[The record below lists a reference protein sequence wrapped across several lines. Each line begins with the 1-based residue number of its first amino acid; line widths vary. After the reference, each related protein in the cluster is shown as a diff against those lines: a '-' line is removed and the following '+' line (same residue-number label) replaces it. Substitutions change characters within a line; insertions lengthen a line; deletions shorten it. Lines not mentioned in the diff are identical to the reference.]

1 MLPRIKKQEITAHN
15 LANVSTPGYKRDTLF
30 TKELSRAERKLT
42 ARKSDW
48 EKPMVNQVYTDF
60 APGIFDKT
68 GNPLDLA
75 IDGDGFFTLELPDGT
90 RALTRAGS
98 FTVNQEG
105 MLAFP
110 GGALLLGD
118 GGPIEVGNGKVSV
131 APSGDVD
138 INGFVVGRIVPM
150 TVPDLEQLHK
160 VGSSLFI
167 VPEGVELIP
176 VDKATI
182 RQGYLEASN
191 VDVVREMVDMIISF
205 RSYEANAR
213 AVQAQDQSLEN
224 LFNRVGQRG

>member
-15 LANVSTPGYKRDTLF
+15 LANVSTTGYKRDMLF
-30 TKELSRAERKLT
+30 VKELSRAEKKLV
-42 ARKSDW
+42 AKKSDW

-138 INGFVVGRIVPM
+138 IDGFVVGRIVPM
-150 TVPDLEQLHK
+150 TVSDLTQLQK

-167 VPEGVELIP
+167 VPEGTELIP

-213 AVQAQDQSLEN
+213 AVQAQDQSLEH